1 MAFNINDF
9 KAHVSNRGLAKNN
22 LFYCTITIP
31 TTLNNTVGSAISSNE
46 LTFFCKSAQLP
57 SFEFGT
63 VGFRPHGYGKELKRP
78 MDFSLSSLP
87 LIFMVDAEFGVLKYF
102 HKWMQSIYNFNTGTV
117 VAEDIYR
124 KLPNEFEYRDNYVAR
139 IELYVFSENNAK
151 KVYKYTFDKAY
162 PTAVGTI
169 DMAWENQADVMTLAV
184 NFEYDSI
191 ILETVEFATITSDFD
206 RANGLLS
213 YISAINGIGQAIQQI
228 DRPQNIQD
236 IILSYTN
243 INTIL
248 GAL

>member
-22 LFYCTITIP
+22 LFYCAITIP
-31 TTLNNTVGSAISSNE
+31 TTLSNTVGSAISSNE
-46 LTFFCKSAQLP
+46 LTFFCKSAQIP
-57 SFEFGT
+57 SLDLDL

-78 MDFSLSSLP
+78 VNFHASSLP

-117 VAEDIYR
+117 AAEDVYR

-139 IELYVFSENNAK
+139 IELFVFSDNNVEKA
-151 KVYKYTFDKAY
+151 YKYTFDKAY
-162 PTAVGTI
+162 PSTIGTI
-169 DMAWENQADVMTLAV
+169 DMAWENQSDIMSLPV
-184 NFEYDSI
+184 NFEFDSL
-191 ILETVEFATITSDFD
+191 ILETVEFAAVAPDLD

-213 YISAINGIGQAIQQI
+213 YISAVNGVGQAIQQI
-228 DRPQNIQD
+228 NRPQNVQD